1 MHQTHPVTEKIS
13 VVLSILLC
21 GAFLCYGKPLR
32 TTPAG
37 SSHPSLVLMCLS
49 AHPDDEDG
57 AALAFNGI
65 VRGLKTYSV
74 LFTRGEGGQNEIGS
88 ELYEDLGELRTN
100 ETLEAAKILGTEAYF
115 LGFPDFGFSKTA
127 KETFIKWGGKDS
139 VLARLVY
146 FIRALK
152 PDVIIT
158 NHDTVTVKPN
168 RQHGN
173 HQAVGITAYE
183 AFSKAADPLYH
194 PEQLNDRVRTW
205 QVKKLF
211 FRTFRMDSTA
221 KNRQFVELDTR
232 QRDSTGTP
240 IEQIAIAAL
249 HKHRSQG
256 LERIT
261 LEGIPDFFRRH
272 RYYLVESDRQYP
284 FDNHDLFSGITPSI
298 RTQGSVTSAALQA
311 AAPVKIVV
319 SPGFVPLNLSGE
331 SGSRDISRTFV
342 VNLIKN
348 TSGKVDARLSIHA
361 GKEGRSLFSK
371 RISLDSQQYA
381 DTVRLTL
388 GRDEIMAAKVLH
400 FNVEEAN
407 IAHAI
412 PASTIV
418 TFQPVTA
425 NFESDALVGIVA
437 TYDNSLEEV
446 LHSFHVNYRPI
457 DSSALATEDLGKYT
471 TILLDLRTFEFR
483 NDAVKYAN
491 RLIDYSYGGGNLVCF
506 YHKLNDWNGK
516 GFSPY
521 PITITNERVTEEDA
535 AVVPLVPD
543 HPLLTTPNMILPQ
556 DWNGWVQE
564 RSIYLPSDDTLK
576 TSARY
581 VRILAMSDEN
591 EHQPPT
597 SLLWTRY
604 GKGTYTYASLV
615 LYRQLRILNDGA
627 VKLLF
632 NLISQKSR

>member
-1 MHQTHPVTEKIS
+1 
-13 VVLSILLC
+13 
-21 GAFLCYGKPLR
+21 
-32 TTPAG
+32 
-37 SSHPSLVLMCLS
+37 MCLS

-65 VRGLKTYSV
+65 VRGLKTYSI

-127 KETFIKWGGKDS
+127 KETFVKWGGKDS

-183 AFSKAADPLYH
+183 AFSKAADPTFH
-194 PEQLNDRVRTW
+194 PEQLHDGVTTW

-211 FRTFRMDSTA
+211 FRLFRADSTA
-221 KNRQFVELDTR
+221 KNRQLVELDTR
-232 QRDSTGTP
+232 QRDSTGTS
-240 IEQIAIAAL
+240 IDQIAITAL

-284 FDNHDLFSGITPSI
+284 FDNHDLFSGITPSM
-298 RTQGSVTSAALQA
+298 RTQGSATSAALEA

-331 SGSRDISRTFV
+331 SGSTDISRTFV
-342 VNLIKN
+342 VDLIKN
-348 TSGKVDARLSIHA
+348 TLGTVDAKLTVHA
-361 GKEGRSLFSK
+361 GKDGRSLFSK
-371 RISLDSQQYA
+371 SIALEEQKYS
-381 DTVRLTL
+381 DTVQLAL
-388 GRDEIMAAKVLH
+388 GRDEINAKKVLH
-400 FNVEEAN
+400 FDVEESN
-407 IAHAI
+407 IAHGDHAI
-412 PASTIV
+412 PASAIV
-418 TFQPVTA
+418 TFEPVTA
-425 NFESDALVGIVA
+425 RFDCDILVGIVA
-437 TYDNSLEEV
+437 TYDNSLEE
-446 LHSFHVNYRPI
+446 LLRSFHINYHRI
-457 DSSALATEDLGKYT
+457 DSSALAANDLKKYT

-483 NDAVKYAN
+483 SDAVKYAN
-491 RLIDYSYGGGNLVCF
+491 RLLEYSYGGGNLVCF

-521 PITITNERVTEEDA
+521 PVTITNERVTEEDA

-543 HPLLTTPNMILPQ
+543 NPLLTTPNRILPQ

-576 TSARY
+576 TSSKY
-581 VRILAMSDEN
+581 VRLLAMSDEN

-632 NLISQKSR
+632 NLISQKNR

>member
-1 MHQTHPVTEKIS
+1 
-13 VVLSILLC
+13 
-21 GAFLCYGKPLR
+21 
-32 TTPAG
+32 
-37 SSHPSLVLMCLS
+37 MCLS

-65 VRGLKTYSV
+65 VRGLKTYSI

-88 ELYEDLGELRTN
+88 ELYDDLGELRTN

-127 KETFIKWGGKDS
+127 KETFSKWGGKDS

-183 AFSKAADPLYH
+183 AFSKAADPLYR
-194 PEQLNDRVRTW
+194 PEQLNDRVTTW

-319 SPGFVPLNLSGE
+319 SPGFVPLELPGE
-331 SGSRDISRTFV
+331 SNSKDIGRTFV
-342 VNLIKN
+342 FNLIKN
-348 TSGKVDARLSIHA
+348 VSGSVDARLIIHS
-361 GKEGRSLFSK
+361 GKEGRTLFSK
-371 RISLDSQQYA
+371 SISLDSQKFS
-381 DTVRLTL
+381 DTMRLTL
-388 GRDEIMAAKVLH
+388 GRDEIMAEKVLH
-400 FNVEEAN
+400 FDLEEAN

-412 PASTIV
+412 PATAIV
-418 TFQPVTA
+418 TFQPVA
-425 NFESDALVGIVA
+425 AKFEPEILLGIVA
-437 TYDNSLEEV
+437 TYDNSLEE
-446 LHSFHVNYRPI
+446 LLQSFHINYHRI
-457 DSSALATEDLGKYT
+457 DSTALAAEDLRKYS

-491 RLIDYSYGGGNLVCF
+491 RLLEYSFGGGNLVCF

-521 PITITNERVTEEDA
+521 PITLTSERVTEEDA

-576 TSARY
+576 TSAKY
-581 VRILAMSDEN
+581 VRLLAMSDED

-597 SLLWTRY
+597 SLLWARY

-632 NLISQKSR
+632 NLISQKSP